1 MTLKRI
7 VLRDFVIVQALDLEF
22 CSGFTALTGETGA
35 GKSILIDALQ
45 LALGARA
52 DTGLVRQGAQRTEV
66 SAEFESVAVLQP
78 WLEQA
83 GFEVAETLLLRRTV
97 DLQGKS
103 RAWINGSPAT
113 AAQLRLAGEQLL
125 DIHGQHAWQS
135 LMRADAVRSLLDAY
149 AGVSTEQVM
158 ALWLQWRAAQKILGD
173 ARSAQDSLQA
183 ERERLQWQVAEVEKL
198 APAEDEWE
206 ELNTQHTRLAN
217 AQSLLDAAQSA
228 LGELDEETNS
238 ATSHLARAHHVL
250 SDLEHLEPEF
260 AELAD
265 SLASSM
271 AQTSDAARSLQ
282 GYLRRTELDP
292 ERLQDLDSRMSLWL
306 SLARRYKRTPPE
318 LPALLT
324 SWKDMLRQLDASTDL
339 VALEAAER
347 ASFKHYHDAARQ
359 LSQVRSQAAPRLS
372 RTVTQ
377 AMQDLGMAGGQF
389 EAVLQRAAEPASH
402 GLDDIV
408 FRVAGHAGMTPR
420 PIGKVAS
427 GGELSRISLAIAVA
441 TSALGNAGTLIFDEV
456 DAGSGGAVA
465 LTVGRLMQ
473 QLGQDRQVLA
483 VTHLAQVA
491 ACADHHLLV
500 SKGNTAQ
507 GPSSTVVSLA
517 PTQRIAEV
525 ARMLGSEKGSAAS
538 MAHARE
544 MLGIVSGFEG
554 ER

>member
-1 MTLKRI
+1 MALKRI
-7 VLRDFVIVQALDLEF
+7 VLRDFVIVQALELEL
-22 CSGFTALTGETGA
+22 CGGFTALTGETGA

-45 LALGARA
+45 LVLGARA
-52 DTGLVRQGAQRTEV
+52 DAGLVREGAQRTEV
-66 SAEFESVAVLQP
+66 SAEFENVAALAP

-113 AAQLRLAGEQLL
+113 AAQLRTAGEQLL

-135 LMRADAVRSLLDAY
+135 LVRADAVRSLLDAY
-149 AGVSTEQVM
+149 AGASTDQVTR
-158 ALWLQWRAAQKILGD
+158 LWLQWRTAQKSLAD

-198 APAEDEWE
+198 APVDDEWE

-228 LGELDEETNS
+228 LAELDEESSS
-238 ATSHLARAHHVL
+238 ATSHLARAHHAL

-265 SLASSM
+265 SLASSL

-292 ERLQDLDSRMSLWL
+292 QRLQELDSRMALWL

-318 LPALLT
+318 LPALLS
-324 SWKDMLRQLDASTDL
+324 SWKEALRQLDASTDL

-359 LSQVRSQAAPRLS
+359 LSQVRSQAAPRLT

-377 AMQDLGMAGGQF
+377 AMQELGMAGGQF

-441 TSALGNAGTLIFDEV
+441 TSDLGSAGTLIFDEV
-456 DAGSGGAVA
+456 DAGIGGAVA
-465 LTVGRLMQ
+465 STVGRLMQ
-473 QLGQDRQVLA
+473 QLGHSRQVLA

-491 ACADHHLLV
+491 ACADQHLLV
-500 SKGNTAQ
+500 SKGTTPQ
-507 GPSSTVVSLA
+507 GPSSTVVPLSA
-517 PTQRIAEV
+517 EMRTAEV
-525 ARMLGSEKGSAAS
+525 ARMLGGEKISATS
-538 MAHARE
+538 LAHARE
-544 MLGIVSGFEG
+544 MLGIAATALLEK
-554 ER
+554 